1 MRLWSELAGKLGF
14 EYSILEGFWGRWSD
28 EELKDLV
35 DYSRVQRVG
44 IFVWVNSKNLHD
56 PAARAAL
63 YKRCVDAGVAGLK
76 VDFFDHEHKETIDL
90 YATLLKECAENK
102 LMLDFHGANKP
113 TGLNRTWPNEMVRE
127 AVKGMEARKMESRAL
142 HETTVPFTRL
152 PVGAAE
158 YTGTLFTERR
168 GDTTFAHQV
177 AIAVIYAAPLQTYA
191 AHPVKLLSSP
201 AVDVIRQIPPVWDQT
216 IVLPPSEIG
225 EVAVYAR
232 RLGDKW
238 FLGVLNGTSPR
249 ELKIPLTFL
258 GDKDKY
264 IATFV
269 RDGAKPEEMKIE
281 KELPMNHGQTITIDL
296 PAGGGFVGV
305 FAKKDE

>member
-1 MRLWSELAGKLGF
+1 
-14 EYSILEGFWGRWSD
+14 
-28 EELKDLV
+28 
-35 DYSRVQRVG
+35 VG

-63 YKRCVDAGVAGLK
+63 YKRCADAGIAGLK
-76 VDFFDHEHKETIDL
+76 VDFFDHEHEETIDL
-90 YATLLKECAENK
+90 YTTLLKECAGNK

-113 TGLNRTWPNEMVRE
+113 TGQNRTWPNEMVRE
-127 AVKGMEARKMESRAL
+127 AVKGMEARKMDSRAL
-142 HETTVPFTRL
+142 HETTLPFTRL

-158 YTGTLFTERR
+158 YTGTLFTDRR
-168 GDTTFAHQV
+168 GDTTFAHQI
-177 AIAVIYAAPLQTYA
+177 AIPVIFAAPLQTYA
-191 AHPVKLLSSP
+191 AHPQKLLASP

-249 ELKIPLTFL
+249 ELKVPLTFL
-258 GDKDKY
+258 GEKDKY

-269 RDGAKPEEMKIE
+269 RDGAKPREMKVE
-281 KELPMNHGQTITIDL
+281 KELPMNHAATVTIDL
-296 PAGGGFVGV
+296 PVGGGFVGV
-305 FAKKDE
+305 FAKKEE